1 MNLKELHRRAPGSR
15 LRGPDAKRAF
25 ESFFQIWNFGKE
37 SMTEKILIVEDEFI
51 VANDLRLILEKAG
64 YKVIGIAASVEEAM
78 QIIQTE
84 QPYLV
89 LLDIHLKGKL
99 TGIDLAYQLRERH
112 IAFVYLSANSSQPV
126 LEAAKATE
134 PYGFLIKPFRTRDVL
149 ITLDIARYRHKHSLE
164 AGLRQEAILQEKLT
178 AISEQAATSEQKMLT
193 AIRTLQPF
201 IPFDLVTVSN
211 IVTGNIAKDWKG
223 YLRIGFEE
231 YQEIGVAELLTITGL
246 TKDEWGT
253 CQKNAPTGTTAAWYN
268 IDTFPKACND
278 DLVKKLIAQT
288 FNMNALLELP
298 VANKSE
304 TIAMVSF
311 FSRKP
316 DAWHAGYLG
325 LLERLQHPLAAIIN
339 RKTQAETT
347 TPPVTQTNKA
357 AIIREDTKAAPR
369 FEGIIGSSHQL
380 LSVLDYIT
388 QVAPFETSV
397 LILGESGT
405 GKERIAHC
413 LHYNSPRKTK
423 PFIKINCAAL
433 PPSLIESELF
443 GHEKGAFTGA
453 TEKRIGKFEQAHE
466 GTIFLDEIGEMPAEL
481 QVKLLRVLQEKEI
494 ERIGGKAPIKINVRI
509 VAATN
514 RQLEKEVAE
523 GRFRLDLYYRLNVF
537 PVILPPLRERK
548 EDIPQL
554 VHHFATLA
562 ARRNNKP
569 FQGIAPKMM
578 AELEAWHWPGNIR
591 ELENVIE
598 QSVILNDGTKPLE
611 LKRPLAANPFN
622 ERVPA
627 GQLSGVIPAK
637 SLTDVRKIQEET
649 EREYII
655 TILRKTNGRIR
666 GEGGAAQLLN
676 LKPTTLESKMI
687 KLGIKK
693 ENL

>member
-1 MNLKELHRRAPGSR
+1 
-15 LRGPDAKRAF
+15 
-25 ESFFQIWNFGKE
+25 
-37 SMTEKILIVEDEFI
+37 MTEKILIVEDEFI

-64 YKVIGIAASVEEAM
+64 YRVIGIAASVEEAI
-78 QIIQTE
+78 QIIQAE
-84 QPYLV
+84 QPDVV
-89 LLDIHLKGKL
+89 LLDIHLKGKS
-99 TGIDLAYQLRERH
+99 TGIDLAYHLRERH
-112 IAFVYLSANSSQPV
+112 IAFVYLSANSNQRV

-134 PYGFLIKPFRTRDVL
+134 PYGFLVKPFRTKDVL

-164 AGLRQEAILQEKLT
+164 AGLRQEAVLQDKLT
-178 AISEQAATSEQKMLT
+178 AISVQATSSEQKMLT
-193 AIRTLQPF
+193 AVSTLQPF
-201 IPFDLVTVSN
+201 IPFDL
-211 IVTGNIAKDWKG
+211 IAICNTTAANPQDEWQG
-223 YLRIGFEE
+223 FLRIGFEE
-231 YQEIGVAELLTITGL
+231 YQQIGVNELLTISGL
-246 TKDEWGT
+246 ARSEWST
-253 CQKNAPTGTTAAWYN
+253 CHKNASTQKGAVWYN
-268 IDTFPKACND
+268 ADTFPKACKED
-278 DLVKKLIAQT
+278 SVKQLIAQT

-298 VANKSE
+298 ISSRN
-304 TIAMVSF
+304 TIACTLSF
-311 FSRKP
+311 YSRKP
-316 DAWHAGYLG
+316 DAWHAGHLG

-339 RKTQAETT
+339 RKTPDETT
-347 TPPVTQTNKA
+347 DPVAKQPVQEPVGQK
-357 AIIREDTKAAPR
+357 EVKVKSG
-369 FEGIIGSSHQL
+369 FEGVIGSSHQL
-380 LSVLDYIT
+380 LSVLDYIA

-413 LHYNSPRKTK
+413 LHYNSPRKNK

-433 PPSLIESELF
+433 PPALIESELF

-453 TEKRIGKFEQAHE
+453 TDKRIGKFEQAHE

-494 ERIGGKAPIKINVRI
+494 ERIGGKAPFKINVRV

-537 PVILPPLRERK
+537 PVMLPPLRERK

-554 VHHFATLA
+554 AYHFATMA
-562 ARRNNKP
+562 AQRNNKP

-598 QSVILNDGTKPLE
+598 QSVILNDGNTPIE
-611 LKRPLAANPFN
+611 LKRPLAGNP
-622 ERVPA
+622 
-627 GQLSGVIPAK
+627 LSEAVTAQQQPGVAAAR
-637 SLTDVRKIQEET
+637 SLTDVRKIQDET

-676 LKPTTLESKMI
+676 LKPTTLESKML

-693 ENL
+693 DNL

>member
-1 MNLKELHRRAPGSR
+1 
-15 LRGPDAKRAF
+15 
-25 ESFFQIWNFGKE
+25 
-37 SMTEKILIVEDEFI
+37 MTEKILIVEDEFI

-64 YKVIGIAASVEEAM
+64 YRVIGIAASVEEAT

-84 QPYLV
+84 QPDVV

-99 TGIDLAYQLRERH
+99 TGIDLAWQLRERH
-112 IAFVYLSANSSQPV
+112 IAFVYLSANSNQRV

-134 PYGFLIKPFRTRDVL
+134 PYGFLVKPFRTKDVL

-164 AGLRQEAILQEKLT
+164 AGLRQEAVLQEKLT
-178 AISEQAATSEQKMLT
+178 AIAAQATAGEQKMRT
-193 AIRTLQPF
+193 AVSALQPF
-201 IPFDLVTVSN
+201 IPFDLITISN
-211 IVTGNIAKDWKG
+211 TTTANAQDEWQGF
-223 YLRIGFEE
+223 LRIGFEE
-231 YQEIGVAELLTITGL
+231 YQQIGVNELLTITGL
-246 TKDEWGT
+246 AKNEWST
-253 CQKNAPTGTTAAWYN
+253 CHKNASTPKIATWCNA
-268 IDTFPKACND
+268 DTFPRACKED
-278 DLVKKLIAQT
+278 SVKQLIAQT

-298 VANKSE
+298 INNSN
-304 TIAMVSF
+304 TIACTLSF
-311 FSRKP
+311 YSRRP
-316 DAWHAGYLG
+316 DTWHAGHLG

-339 RKTQAETT
+339 RKTHVETT
-347 TPPVTQTNKA
+347 APAAAQTVKEPA
-357 AIIREDTKAAPR
+357 TGKDTKAKTG

-380 LSVLDYIT
+380 LSVLDYIA

-423 PFIKINCAAL
+423 PFIKVNCAAL
-433 PPSLIESELF
+433 PPALIESELF

-453 TEKRIGKFEQAHE
+453 TDKRIGKFEQAHE

-494 ERIGGKAPIKINVRI
+494 ERIGGKAPFKINVRI

-537 PVILPPLRERK
+537 PVMLPPLRERK

-554 VHHFATLA
+554 AHHFAGLA
-562 ARRNNKP
+562 ARRNNKT

-598 QSVILNDGTKPLE
+598 QSVILNDGTLPLE
-611 LKRPLAANPFN
+611 LKRPLAGNPFS
-622 ERVPA
+622 EGVPA
-627 GQLSGVIPAK
+627 LQQPAIAAAR

-649 EREYII
+649 EREYI
-655 TILRKTNGRIR
+655 TAILRKTNGRIR

-676 LKPTTLESKMI
+676 LKPTTLESKML